1 MTTWDAETMV
11 GSLVADRPARAR
23 VFEPFGIDYCCGGKR
38 TLGQACE
45 RAGIDLD
52 EVVAA
57 LTESDIAATNE
68 TNCGD
73 EGSTITELAD
83 HIVATHHANLR
94 RELPRL
100 AAMLDKVVAA
110 HGERHAELPDLRAA
124 FTDLRNELEPH
135 IEKEE
140 RILFP
145 MIRELERAASA
156 PAFHCGT
163 VNNPIRAME
172 DEHRNAGRALTRM
185 RDLTGGYAPPD
196 DACNTYLALL
206 DGLADLE
213 RDLHTHI
220 HKENNILFPQAAD
233 AERRCEPR
241 TE

>member
-1 MTTWDAETMV
+1 MTTLDAETMV

-57 LTESDIAATNE
+57 LAESDLAATNE
-68 TNCGD
+68 TERGED
-73 EGSTITELAD
+73 WSSLTELAD
-83 HIVATHHANLR
+83 HIVATHHVNLR

-100 AAMLDKVVAA
+100 AAMLDEVVAA

-124 FTDLRNELEPH
+124 FIDLRNELEPH
-135 IEKEE
+135 MEKEE

-145 MIRELERAASA
+145 MIRELEQAASA
-156 PAFHCGT
+156 PASHRGT
-163 VNNPIRAME
+163 VNHPIRVME
-172 DEHRNAGRALTRM
+172 DEHRNAALALTRM

-196 DACNTYLALL
+196 DACNTYRVLL

-213 RDLHTHI
+213 RDLHMHI

-233 AERRCEPR
+233 AERRL
-241 TE
+241 T